1 MKIVKKIILIV
12 IAVFLGALY
21 SFGVWPRAIYNTDIG
36 ANSYENTGALQSGV
50 VLQQEYTCVDDGM
63 CGLKIKLTKQ
73 ESQTI
78 GNYNWSLTDSSTG
91 KTIASGVIDEESTG
105 NSEFVSSSA
114 QKRGNVELDVPRQ
127 KDSKG
132 KKYVLSIQSDD
143 VAENQTMAMYMT
155 EKSKVTTVLSIDGNN
170 IDNKAIVLKVEYKRF
185 NVETFIVFLGIM
197 LYLYCFVKFVYRLFR

>member
-1 MKIVKKIILIV
+1 ML
-12 IAVFLGALY
+12 
-21 SFGVWPRAIYNTDIG
+21 
-36 ANSYENTGALQSGV
+36 
-50 VLQQEYTCVDDGM
+50 LQQEYTCVDDGM

-78 GNYNWSLTDSSTG
+78 GNYNWSLTDISTG
-91 KTIASGVIDEESTG
+91 KTIASGVIDEDSTG

-143 VAENQTMAMYMT
+143 VTENQTMAVYMT
-155 EKSKVTTVLSIDGNN
+155 EKSRVTTALSIDGNN

-197 LYLYCFVKFVYRLFR
+197 LYLYYFVKFVYRLFR